1 MAKYIQIGALVEKEH
16 GLEAYNNVSTS
27 NGVVYAFLETGRSN
41 DLFSEKQ
48 FGEFGEAAIITMI
61 VEAKQKSHVLE
72 NLAENLKIDNS
83 GEGFIFEYTLL
94 LRCSSTMKN

>member
-27 NGVVYAFLETGRSN
+27 NGVIYAFLETGRSN

-48 FGEFGEAAIITMI
+48 FGEFGEAAVITMI

-72 NLAENLKIDNS
+72 NLAEKLKIYNRE
-83 GEGFIFEYTLL
+83 EGFVFETAAL
-94 LRCSSTMKN
+94 LRCS

>member
-16 GLEAYNNVSTS
+16 GLEAYHNISTS

-48 FGEFGEAAIITMI
+48 FGEFGEAAIITII

-72 NLAENLKIDNS
+72 NLATSLKINASED
-83 GEGFIFEYTLL
+83 GFVFESTSI
-94 LRCSSTMKN
+94 LRCS

>member
-1 MAKYIQIGALVEKEH
+1 MDKYIQIGALVEKEH
-16 GLEAYNNVSTS
+16 GLEAYSNVSAS
-27 NGVVYAFLETGRSN
+27 NGVLYAFLETGRSN

-72 NLAENLKIDNS
+72 NLAESLKIDNS
-83 GEGFIFEYTLL
+83 GEGFVFESTDL
-94 LRCSSTMKN
+94 LRCS

>member
-16 GLEAYNNVSTS
+16 GLEAYHNVSTA

-72 NLAENLKIDNS
+72 NLAKSLKINASED
-83 GEGFIFEYTLL
+83 GFVFESTSI
-94 LRCSSTMKN
+94 LRCS

>member
-27 NGVVYAFLETGRSN
+27 NGVIYAFLETGRSN

-61 VEAKQKSHVLE
+61 IEAKQKSHVLE
-72 NLAENLKIDNS
+72 NLAEKLKIYNRE
-83 GEGFIFEYTLL
+83 EGFVFETAAL
-94 LRCSSTMKN
+94 LRCS

>member
-16 GLEAYNNVSTS
+16 GLEAYGNVSKL
-27 NGVVYAFLETGRSN
+27 NGVLYAFLETGRSN

-48 FGEFGEAAIITMI
+48 FGEFGEASIITMI

-83 GEGFIFEYTLL
+83 DEGFVFESTAL
-94 LRCSSTMKN
+94 LRCS

>member
-1 MAKYIQIGALVEKEH
+1 MAEFIQIGALVEKEH

-27 NGVVYAFLETGRSN
+27 SGVVYAFLETGRSN

-48 FGEFGEAAIITMI
+48 FGEFGEAAVITMI

-72 NLAENLKIDNS
+72 NLAENLRIDNS
-83 GEGFIFEYTLL
+83 GEGFIFESTTLI
-94 LRCSSTMKN
+94 RCS

>member
-1 MAKYIQIGALVEKEH
+1 MAGYIQIGALVEKEH
-16 GLEAYNNVSTS
+16 GLEAYQNVSNS
-27 NGVVYAFLETGRSN
+27 QGVVYAFLETGRSN

-72 NLAENLKIDNS
+72 NLAKSLKIDAS
-83 GEGFIFEYTLL
+83 EDGFVFESTSI
-94 LRCSSTMKN
+94 LRCS

>member
-16 GLEAYNNVSTS
+16 GLEAYNNVSNA

-61 VEAKQKSHVLE
+61 VEAKEKNHVLE
-72 NLAENLKIDNS
+72 NLAEKLKNDNS
-83 GEGFIFEYTLL
+83 EEGFVFESTAL
-94 LRCSSTMKN
+94 LRCS

>member
-27 NGVVYAFLETGRSN
+27 NGVIYAFLETGCSN

-61 VEAKQKSHVLE
+61 IEAKQKSHVLE
-72 NLAENLKIDNS
+72 NLAEKLKIYNRE
-83 GEGFIFEYTLL
+83 EGFVFETAAL
-94 LRCSSTMKN
+94 LRCS